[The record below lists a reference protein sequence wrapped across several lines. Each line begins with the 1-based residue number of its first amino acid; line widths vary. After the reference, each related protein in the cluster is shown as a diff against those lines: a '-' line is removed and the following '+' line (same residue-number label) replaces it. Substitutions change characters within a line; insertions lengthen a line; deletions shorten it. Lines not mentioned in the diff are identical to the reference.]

1 MVSGRRTRCLTN
13 NPRPTIN
20 TGHMLF
26 LYGVSVGFMPF
37 RWVQALTSAELSRLT
52 LTLAQR
58 ASRDLKRRGL
68 L

>member
-1 MVSGRRTRCLTN
+1 
-13 NPRPTIN
+13 
-20 TGHMLF
+20 MLF

>member
-1 MVSGRRTRCLTN
+1 
-13 NPRPTIN
+13 
-20 TGHMLF
+20 MLF
-26 LYGVSVGFMPF
+26 LNGVSVERPDGFMPF
-37 RWVQALTSAELSRLT
+37 RWVKALTSAELSRLT